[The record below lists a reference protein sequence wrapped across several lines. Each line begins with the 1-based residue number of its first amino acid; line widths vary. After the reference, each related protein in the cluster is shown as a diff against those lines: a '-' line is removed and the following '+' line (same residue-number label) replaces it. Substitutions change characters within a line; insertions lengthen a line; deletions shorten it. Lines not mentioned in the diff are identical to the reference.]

1 MGLMDETEGNLHRF
15 ARDDGGLGGD
25 EGDFDLGAGDG
36 GQERGKAEDEQ
47 RQEEVGK
54 AHGREI

>member
-1 MGLMDETEGNLHRF
+1 MDETEGNLHRF

-25 EGDFDLGAGDG
+25 EGGFDLGAGDG

-47 RQEEVGK
+47 RQEEAGK